1 MTMTTV
7 KLGGRLGQEFGQVW
21 HLDIDRPSEAIRAIE
36 ANKPGFVK
44 RIQELSDMGLVFRLR
59 LNKRAVDDAEVDV
72 LHGGQSITL
81 MPIVRGAGAS
91 GRVILGAVIV
101 AAAYYFSGPVGGNAA
116 SLTTSSGALTAYGA
130 VAMMG
135 ASMMLGGVV
144 EMLSPQQKIGS
155 AASSNSLSSYAFG
168 ATDNVAGQGY
178 AIPVGYGRML
188 VGSIAVAAG
197 IYAENMGSYTNTN
210 PTLS

>member
-59 LNKRAVDDAEVDV
+59 LNKRAVDDTEVDA
-72 LHGGQSITL
+72 LHGGQTVTL
-81 MPIVRGAGAS
+81 MPIVRGAGAV
-91 GRVILGAVIV
+91 GRIIV
-101 AAAYYFSGPVGGNAA
+101 GSVLIA
-116 SLTTSSGALTAYGA
+116 SSFIPGVAGTPWGTA
-130 VAMMG
+130 MLNIG
-135 ASMMLGGVV
+135 ASMIIGGVI
-144 EMLSPQQKIGS
+144 EMLSPQQKIGT
-155 AASSNSLSSYAFG
+155 SSTNNALSSYSFG
-168 ATDNVAGQGY
+168 SSANVAGQGY

>member
-59 LNKRAVDDAEVDV
+59 LNKRAVDDTEVDA
-72 LHGGQSITL
+72 LHGGQTVTL
-81 MPIVRGAGAS
+81 MPIVRGAGAV
-91 GRVILGAVIV
+91 GRIVVGSVLV
-101 AAAYYFSGPVGGNAA
+101 AAAYIGNIYYPGNPLSAYA
-116 SLTTSSGALTAYGA
+116 MNAGIALM
-130 VAMMG
+130 V
-135 ASMMLGGVV
+135 GGVV

-155 AASSNSLSSYAFG
+155 SATNNSLSSYAFG
-168 ATDNVAGQGY
+168 SAANVAGQGY

-197 IYAENMGSYTNTN
+197 IYAENMGSYTNTD
-210 PTLS
+210 PKLS

>member
-59 LNKRAVDDAEVDV
+59 LNKRAIDDTEFDAR
-72 LHGGQSITL
+72 HGGQTVTL
-81 MPIVRGAGAS
+81 MPIVRGSGAT
-91 GRVILGAVIV
+91 GRFIVGAVITV
-101 AAAYYFSGPVGGNAA
+101 VGAMYGNQYAVQIGA
-116 SLTTSSGALTAYGA
+116 SL
-130 VAMMG
+130 MI
-135 ASMMLGGVV
+135 GGVV
-144 EMLSPQQKIGS
+144 EMLSPQQKIGT
-155 AASSNSLSSYAFG
+155 SSTNNALSSYSFG
-168 ATDNVAGQGY
+168 SSANVAGQGY

>member
-36 ANKPGFVK
+36 ANKPGLMK
-44 RIQELSDMGLVFRLR
+44 RIQELADMGLVFRLR
-59 LNKRAVDDAEVDV
+59 LNKRAVGDSEVDA
-72 LHGGQSITL
+72 LHGGQTVTL
-81 MPIVRGAGAS
+81 MPVVRGAGAT
-91 GRVILGAVIV
+91 GRFIVGAVLVV
-101 AAAYYFSGPVGGNAA
+101 AGTMWGQQWAVQIGA
-116 SLTTSSGALTAYGA
+116 SLM
-130 VAMMG
+130 V
-135 ASMMLGGVV
+135 GGVV
-144 EMLSPQQKIGS
+144 EMLSPQAKVGS
-155 AASSNSLSSYAFG
+155 SASSNALSSYAFG
-168 ATDNVAGQGY
+168 GSENVAGQGY

-188 VGSIAVAAG
+188 VGSVAVAAG